1 MMTEASSAAA
11 SDPTGTDPLRERL
24 LDAAARVFAEKG
36 YEGTKI
42 QTVVKAAGLS
52 TGAVYGRFTSKN
64 DLLREAVITRSTPQL
79 QAGEGVAKVADL
91 VARGAAELAPGLTDA
106 EALLLETY
114 VTARREPEV
123 AVALGEADQRW
134 RETVAPLV
142 EAALVDGTV
151 DEGVDP
157 QAVLFLVRV
166 LRLGMLLHRGS
177 GLPTPEGDGWEELVR
192 RVVGSFGRPDLPDDR
207 TTAGRATAEL
217 TTDDRTTDLLAED
230 GPHTTPEGDHR

>member
-1 MMTEASSAAA
+1 MPERSPVP
-11 SDPTGTDPLRERL
+11 DPAVGDPLRERL
-24 LDAAARVFAEKG
+24 LDAAAHVFAENG

-42 QTVVKAAGLS
+42 QTVVKEAGLS

-64 DLLREAVITRSTPQL
+64 DLLREAVITRSTPQM
-79 QAGEGVAKVADL
+79 QGAGEGVAKVADL
-91 VARGAAELAPGLTDA
+91 VARGASRIAPGLTDA

-123 AVALGEADQRW
+123 ALALGEADQRW
-134 RETVAPLV
+134 REAVAPLV

-166 LRLGMLLHRGS
+166 LRLGLLLHRGS
-177 GLPTPEGDGWEELVR
+177 GLPSPDGDGWEALVH
-192 RVVGSFGRPDLPDDR
+192 RVVASFGRADLPAPIDDDR
-207 TTAGRATAEL
+207 S
-217 TTDDRTTDLLAED
+217 TDERTTDLPTD
-230 GPHTTPEGDHR
+230 HGRHTTPEGDHR

>member
-1 MMTEASSAAA
+1 MTNPSPAAPEVGA
-11 SDPTGTDPLRERL
+11 DPLRERL
-24 LDAAARVFAEKG
+24 LDAAAHVFAEKG

-79 QAGEGVAKVADL
+79 QGAGEGVSKVADL
-91 VARGAAELAPGLTDA
+91 VARGATQLAPGLTDA

-123 AVALGEADQRW
+123 AAALGEADASW
-134 RETVAPLV
+134 RDAVAPLV
-142 EAALVDGTV
+142 AAALVDGTV

-177 GLPTPEGDGWEELVR
+177 GLPAPDSDGWEALVR
-192 RVVGSFGRPDLPDDR
+192 RVVASFGRADHLLD
-207 TTAGRATAEL
+207 
-217 TTDDRTTDLLAED
+217 TDVTTDLPAEP
-230 GPHTTPEGDHR
+230 GLHMTPQGDPR

>member
-1 MMTEASSAAA
+1 MPEPLSADQPAPA
-11 SDPTGTDPLRERL
+11 GDLLRERL
-24 LDAAARVFAEKG
+24 LDAAAKVFAERG

-79 QAGEGVAKVADL
+79 QGTGEGVAKVADL
-91 VARGAAELAPGLTDA
+91 VARGATQLEPGLTVA

-123 AVALGEADQRW
+123 AAALTEADERW
-134 RETVAPLV
+134 RDAVAPLV
-142 EAALVDGTV
+142 DAALRDGTV

-166 LRLGMLLHRGS
+166 LRLGILLHRGS
-177 GLPTPEGDGWEELVR
+177 GLPSPDGAGWEALVR
-192 RVVGSFGRPDLPDDR
+192 RVVASFGRPDKSHDHTDPDR
-207 TTAGRATAEL
+207 TDPDHTDPDHF
-217 TTDDRTTDLLAED
+217 TT
-230 GPHTTPEGDHR
+230 EGDSR

>member
-1 MMTEASSAAA
+1 MPDAAPRPEQ
-11 SDPTGTDPLRERL
+11 DVDVDPLRERL
-24 LDAAARVFAEKG
+24 LDAAAHVFAEKG

-42 QTVVKAAGLS
+42 QTVVRAAGLS

-79 QAGEGVAKVADL
+79 HAGAGADKVADL
-91 VARGAAELAPGLTDA
+91 VARGATELAPGLTDA

-123 AVALGEADQRW
+123 AAALGEADQRW
-134 RETVAPLV
+134 REAVAPLV
-142 EAALVDGTV
+142 EVALRDGTV

-157 QAVLFLVRV
+157 QSVLFLVRV

-177 GLPTPEGDGWEELVR
+177 GLPTPDGEAWEALVR
-192 RVVGSFGRPDLPDDR
+192 RVVASFGRAHEPSPPDQPEPQPAHR
-207 TTAGRATAEL
+207 PAA
-217 TTDDRTTDLLAED
+217 D
-230 GPHTTPEGDHR
+230 GQHPTPEGDHR

>member
-1 MMTEASSAAA
+1 MPDV
-11 SDPTGTDPLRERL
+11 DPRPEEVVDVDPLRERL
-24 LDAAARVFAEKG
+24 LDAAAHVFAEKG

-79 QAGEGVAKVADL
+79 HAGAGAGADKVADL
-91 VARGAAELAPGLTDA
+91 VARGATQLAPGLTDA

-123 AVALGEADQRW
+123 AAALGDADQRW
-134 RETVAPLV
+134 RDAVAPLV
-142 EAALVDGTV
+142 EAALLDGTV

-157 QAVLFLVRV
+157 QSVLFLVRV
-166 LRLGMLLHRGS
+166 LRLGILLHRGS
-177 GLPTPEGDGWEELVR
+177 GLPTPDGDAWEALVR
-192 RVVGSFGRPDLPDDR
+192 RVVASFGRPD
-207 TTAGRATAEL
+207 EIV
-217 TTDDRTTDLLAED
+217 DDRTTDLDQPDHRSAGSDLH
-230 GPHTTPEGDHR
+230 PTPEGDHR